1 MRRQISARAR
11 NTDNTGEPVLP
22 FRFGREICSEPAVSE
37 TLEWLV
43 TNGRGSYA
51 SGTVSGILTR
61 RYHGL
66 LVAALNPPVGRFL
79 LVTKFD
85 EIAEYG
91 GASFALSSNRW
102 ADGTVD
108 PKGYVYIESFY
119 MDGGVPVWNYGVGD
133 AILEKRVWMRQGAD
147 TTFIRYKLLRASG
160 PLDLKLRVLVNYRDY
175 HGSTGAGGWKMDI
188 RPAEGGIVVK
198 AYEGAV
204 PYYVVADKADFNI
217 YNLWCYK
224 FGLSIEEYRGL
235 GSSEDH
241 LLAGEMNRTLN
252 EGDSLTVIASTEIP
266 GKIDGDGSL
275 AERKAYE
282 ETLLGTFRKKGAIDP
297 GADTPL
303 VEHLALAA
311 DQFIVARPTQGQKP
325 GSTVIA
331 GYHWFGDWG
340 RDTMVSLPG
349 LTLTTGRPGIARDIL
364 ATFAGFISDGM
375 LPNRFPDAG
384 QAPEYNTVD
393 AALWYF
399 EAVRAYFDD
408 TGDDGF
414 ISEIFPALKS
424 IIDFYTK
431 GTRYGIKAD
440 PKDGLIY
447 AGQEGVQL
455 TWMDAKVGG
464 NVITPRIGKPVEVNA
479 LWYSALRSMSLFA
492 RAAGKPPVEFDSAAE
507 RALSGFGRFW
517 NEEAGCSF
525 DVLDGPGGND
535 PALRPNQIFAVSV
548 SSSPLA
554 PERQRK
560 VVDACAEKLLTSHG
574 LRSLSPDSPSY
585 KGVYGGDQ
593 SSRDGAYHQGTVWG
607 WLIGPFAMAHMKVYG
622 DAGKAKSFLRPMLD
636 HMKSAGVGSMS
647 EIFDGDPPM
656 RPRGCIA
663 QAWTVGEVLR
673 ALAGIDKISHGKK

>member
-1 MRRQISARAR
+1 MRVH
-11 NTDNTGEPVLP
+11 TDNTGEPVLP

-79 LVTKFD
+79 LVAKFD
-85 EIAEYG
+85 EIAEYVG
-91 GASFALSSNRW
+91 ESFALSSNRW

-108 PKGYVYIESFY
+108 PKGYIYIESFY
-119 MDGGVPVWNYGVGD
+119 MDCGIPVWNYAVAD

-160 PLDLKLRVLVNYRDY
+160 PLGLKLRVLVNYRDY
-175 HGSTGAGGWKMDI
+175 HGSTSAGGWKMDI

-198 AYEGAV
+198 AYEGAA
-204 PYYVVADKADFNI
+204 PYYILADKAGFNI
-217 YNLWCYK
+217 YNLWCYR

-241 LLAGEMNRTLN
+241 LLAGEMSRTLN
-252 EGDSLTVIASTEIP
+252 EGDSLTVVASTEIP

-282 ETLLGTFRKKGAIDP
+282 ETLLGAFRKKAAIDP
-297 GADTPL
+297 NVDTASI
-303 VEHLALAA
+303 EHLALAA
-311 DQFIVARPTQGQKP
+311 DQFIVARQTQGQKP

-364 ATFAGFISDGM
+364 ATFAGFISEGM

-440 PKDGLIY
+440 PEDGLLY

-455 TWMDAKVGG
+455 TWMDAKVGSK
-464 NVITPRIGKPVEVNA
+464 VITPRIGKPVEVNA
-479 LWYSALRSMSLFA
+479 LWHSALRSMSLFA
-492 RAAGKPPVEFDSAAE
+492 RAAGKPPGEFDSAAE
-507 RALSGFGRFW
+507 RTLTGFGQFW
-517 NEEAGCSF
+517 NEGAGCCF

-535 PALRPNQIFAVSV
+535 PALRPNQIFAVSL
-548 SSSPLA
+548 SSSPLS

-560 VVDACAEKLLTSHG
+560 VVNACAEKLLTSHG
-574 LRSLSPDSPSY
+574 LRSLTPDSPAY

-607 WLIGPFAMAHMKVYG
+607 WLIGPLAMAHMKVYG
-622 DAGKAKSFLRPMLD
+622 DAEKARGFLRPMLD

-647 EIFDGDPPM
+647 EIFDGNPPM

-673 ALAGIDKISHGKK
+673 ALAGIDRISRGKK